1 MRALLFAA
9 MIAVPLLASST
20 SASAEQRD
28 KKPLKVAVIAVEI
41 SGDGAPELRQV
52 MQGHIKSGLRSTG
65 ARVIGLEQTLRHLKS
80 KPELIGC
87 TSSACLERIE
97 EITSSKQFVRAR
109 ITANGTNYDLQ
120 LQLFDSK
127 TEGGALR
134 TIDESCDVCTV
145 SELGELLAKSS
156 KKLLLPEEAQLYS
169 VRISTNPSGARITID
184 GTNAGSSPVDTTL
197 SVGLHSVSASLGGL
211 RDAQSNIVV
220 KSTSDLQPFALALS
234 PNVIVQPVPD
244 KGAVDYGLWKWGA
257 ALGSGGLLVL
267 GGVLISRDGDVESMG
282 RRTGEKQNS
291 LAGGIA
297 SVSGGLLLGAV
308 AGWMFWREHKSPQTA
323 NSLSLKLSADG
334 AIGAYQL
341 QF

>member
-9 MIAVPLLASST
+9 MIALPLLTSS
-20 SASAEQRD
+20 SASAEKRD
-28 KKPLKVAVIAVEI
+28 KKALKVAVIAVEI

-52 MQGHIKSGLRSTG
+52 MQGHIKSGLRTTG

-109 ITANGTNYDLQ
+109 ITANGTNYELQ

-156 KKLLLPEEAQLYS
+156 TKLLLPEEVQLYS
-169 VRISTNPSGARITID
+169 VRISTNPGGARITID
-184 GTNAGSSPVDTTL
+184 GANAGSSPVDTTL

-220 KSTSDLQPFALALS
+220 KSSSDLQPFALALS
-234 PNVIVQPVPD
+234 PIVIVQSDLD

-282 RRTGEKQNS
+282 QRTGETQNT

-308 AGWMFWREHKSPQTA
+308 AGWMFWREHKSPKTPK
-323 NSLSLKLSADG
+323 SLSLKLSADG